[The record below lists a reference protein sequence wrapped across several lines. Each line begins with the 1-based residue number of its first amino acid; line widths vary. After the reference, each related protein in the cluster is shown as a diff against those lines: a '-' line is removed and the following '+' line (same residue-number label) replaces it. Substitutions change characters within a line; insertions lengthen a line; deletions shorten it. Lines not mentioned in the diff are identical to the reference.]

1 MRKSVTILAC
11 ISALILLF
19 ASLSWAG
26 NWVTK
31 SYGQYKA
38 PQFTP
43 YLKTLIK
50 AGDVYDMGVVR
61 SADMPMWPGHPK
73 FLVLNYKY
81 HGETNILEPA
91 TFENDLVMMCSH
103 SGTHM
108 DAFNHIGERQAD
120 GRILLYGGKTADE
133 VKEWWGM
140 NWMSGADM
148 TPVICRAIMLDFCKY
163 FGEEMVYKELTPAD
177 IKGCM
182 EAQGIKP
189 MPDVPTAILIR
200 TGYIKYW
207 LKGPEEVAKLK
218 GHGGPNV
225 AAQKYMNEELG
236 AVVTGADSVSY
247 EWMPNAPHPVHRWM
261 LMNGYIQNELLNLEG
276 LAADGVYEGVYIAL
290 PLKIRGTS
298 GSNID
303 PIFIH

>member
-1 MRKSVTILAC
+1 MRRFLTILAC
-11 ISALILLF
+11 LALALF
-19 ASLSWAG
+19 MVASVSWAG

-31 SYGQYKA
+31 SYGKYQA
-38 PQFTP
+38 PKFTP
-43 YLKTLIK
+43 LLKGLINT
-50 AGDVYDMGVVR
+50 GNVYDIGVVR
-61 SADMPMWPGHPK
+61 SADMPLWPGHPK

-91 TFENDLVMMCSH
+91 TFENDLVQMCSH

-108 DAFNHIGERQAD
+108 DAFNHVGERQPD
-120 GRILLYGGKTADE
+120 GRILLYGGKTADQ

-140 NWMSGADM
+140 NWMSGMDM
-148 TPVICRAIMLDFCKY
+148 TPVICRGIFLDFCKY
-163 FGEEMVYKELTPAD
+163 FGEEMVYRELTPAD

-182 EAQGIKP
+182 EAEGIKV
-189 MPDVPTAILIR
+189 MPDVPCAILMR
-200 TGYIKYW
+200 TGYMKYW
-207 LKGPEEVAKLK
+207 QQGPAAVDKLK

-225 AAQKYMNEELG
+225 AAQKCMNLELG

-247 EWMPNAPHPVHRWM
+247 EWMPNLPHPVHRWM

-303 PIFIH
+303 PIFIN